1 MNNRE
6 QWLNTITNKYLRPHF
21 ASKGYTIPD
30 NIRLSCSQSSKGIHT
45 KKHQKRFT
53 LGQCY
58 PASMSSDN
66 TTEIIIVPSLSDS
79 VRVVDVL
86 IHELCHATVGNKE
99 GHNKVFADCAYAVG
113 LEGKPTSTNATT
125 YATSTNAT
133 RSLIMP
139 LVTSENREQ
148 FIKSE
153 MAKKAG
159 NPVKKAEIDE
169 SKVKAFMKKYRK
181 NEDKNYHSENAV
193 ELAKFL
199 GHKEHEETAREIL
212 KRHKER
218 GYLDDED
225 SNKRRMIEK
234 ELFPKVQKYYDQ
246 Q

>member
-1 MNNRE
+1 
-6 QWLNTITNKYLRPHF
+6 
-21 ASKGYTIPD
+21 
-30 NIRLSCSQSSKGIHT
+30 
-45 KKHQKRFT
+45 
-53 LGQCY
+53 
-58 PASMSSDN
+58 
-66 TTEIIIVPSLSDS
+66 
-79 VRVVDVL
+79 
-86 IHELCHATVGNKE
+86 
-99 GHNKVFADCAYAVG
+99 
-113 LEGKPTSTNATT
+113 
-125 YATSTNAT
+125 
-133 RSLIMP
+133 MP
-139 LVTSENREQ
+139 LVTSENREE